1 MHINLIFRST
11 AIERIMKGLDLMK
24 INTKKLLGVILSAA
38 MLLTTFSAC
47 KKDGGDVN
55 NASVPVSGTV
65 YRAKRCTVS
74 GVDGEHTDSYA
85 ARDGRLYFLTTK
97 TGGNM
102 NPETGY
108 YDQYFYDLN
117 SVKLD
122 GSDLQTVSINSGETS
137 VSSFDFDSEGNIVYI
152 ESSAQENAQNAD
164 GDAPMNYVLKK
175 IKADGTAV
183 SETDITSAIN
193 DHKADFFSGE
203 SVAATPN
210 GNIIVNGYFQ
220 LIVLDG
226 VGNYL
231 FDIKW
236 EEGIRK
242 LVKSA
247 DGEVYASACGAESYA
262 EFYKIDMEKKSF
274 GDNIDIVQGYAFSY
288 NIVPYNGR
296 DDVDIYFE
304 DGDSLY
310 AFDLESGVKTEI
322 LNFVNSDI
330 IKQEISEIIPAGE
343 DSGFIGIG
351 QSYPAKNMLI
361 TAIYPVDVS
370 TLPQRTEI
378 IVAGSGYAVN
388 SRLEYQAVKFNMEN
402 EKYRIIIKKYMDDD
416 YITKLNNDITSGN
429 IPDILI
435 TDNQT
440 PFESYAAKGVFAD
453 LYEFIDNDDTVSRED
468 FLPNLLT
475 AMEIDGKLYRF
486 TDSFQIFTAV
496 GKTSIFGRETGID
509 FKRINEIMKS
519 RPEGTEVLAGTVKEQ
534 VLLHAMEICGD
545 NFIDYKAGK
554 CDFTSDYFIELLE
567 FANGFISSIDIDS
580 YFNDAFW
587 DRYKTM
593 YADEDALM
601 LITYITDFSD
611 ILYQEH
617 EIFGEEVTA
626 VGFPSF
632 SGSGTAF
639 DVSGGFAISAKSKNQ
654 EGAWE
659 FVRSLLTE
667 DYQDGIEQLPVRK
680 SSLEKKSQKNMREY
694 DPQATRIAVI
704 GSMAI
709 GTSGFVIED
718 YKPEQAD
725 IDKVMDIIT
734 STTQINRYNYTV
746 TDIVTEE
753 AGAYFSGAKSARDA
767 AVTIQNRV
775 QNYLDEN
782 S

>member
-1 MHINLIFRST
+1 MKST
-11 AIERIMKGLDLMK
+11 LRK
-24 INTKKLLGVILSAA
+24 ILGAALSAA

-47 KKDGGDVN
+47 KKESGDVN
-55 NASVPVSGTV
+55 NASVPASGIV
-65 YRAKRCTVS
+65 YRAKRYTVS
-74 GVDGEHTDSYA
+74 GVNSDHTDSYA

-97 TGGNM
+97 TGGNTD
-102 NPETGY
+102 PETGY

-137 VSSFDFDSEGNIVYI
+137 LSNFDFDSEGNIVYV
-152 ESSAQENAQNAD
+152 EASLQEKSQNAD
-164 GDAPMNYVLKK
+164 GDAPMNYALKK
-175 IKADGTAV
+175 IKTDGTTV

-193 DHKADFFSGE
+193 DHKADYFSAE

-220 LIVLDG
+220 LIVLDDS
-226 VGNYL
+226 GNYL

-247 DGEVYASACGAESYA
+247 DGEVYASAYGTESYA
-262 EFYKIDMEKKSF
+262 EFYKIDMEAKAF

-288 NIVPYNGR
+288 NVVPYNGR

-310 AFDLESGVKTEI
+310 AFDFESGVKTEV

-343 DSGFIGIG
+343 EVSFIGIG
-351 QSYPAKNMLI
+351 QSYPAKNMTI
-361 TAIYPVDVS
+361 TEIYQVDAS
-370 TLPQRTEI
+370 TLPPRTEI

-388 SRLEYQAVKFNMEN
+388 SMLEYQAVKFNMEN
-402 EKYRIIIKKYMDDD
+402 EKYRIVIKKYMDDD
-416 YITKLNNDITSGN
+416 YITKLNNNITSGN

-435 TDNQT
+435 TDNQM
-440 PFESYAAKGVFAD
+440 PFESYAAKGIFAD
-453 LYEFIDNDDTVSRED
+453 LYEFIDKDDTVSRED

-486 TDSFQIFTAV
+486 TDSFKIFTAI
-496 GKTSIFGRETGID
+496 GKTSIFGKETGVD
-509 FKRINEIMKS
+509 FKKINGIMES
-519 RPEGTEVLAGTVKEQ
+519 RPEGTEIFAGTTKENILEQ
-534 VLLHAMEICGD
+534 AMELCGD
-545 NFIDYKAGK
+545 NFIDYKTGK

-567 FANGFISSIDIDS
+567 FANGFLNSMDIES

-587 DRYKTM
+587 NRYRTM
-593 YADEDALM
+593 FADEDVLM
-601 LITYITDFSD
+601 LTAYITDFAD
-611 ILYQEH
+611 IFYNEH
-617 EIFGEEVTA
+617 EIFGEEITA
-626 VGFPSF
+626 VGFPTF
-632 SGSGTAF
+632 SGLGAAF

-659 FVRSLLTE
+659 FVHRLLTE
-667 DYQDGIEQLPVRK
+667 DYQDGVEELPVRK
-680 SSLEKKSQKNMREY
+680 SSLEKKAQKNMKEF
-694 DPQATRIAVI
+694 DAQATRITAI
-704 GSMAI
+704 GYMML
-709 GTSGFVIED
+709 GTSGYMIED
-718 YKPEQAD
+718 ATPTQAD
-725 IDKVMDIIT
+725 IDKVMDIIN
-734 STTQINRYNYTV
+734 STKQICRYNYTV
-746 TDIVTEE
+746 TEIVTEE
-753 AGAYFSGAKSARDA
+753 AGAYFSGSKSAE
-767 AVTIQNRV
+767 AVAEMIQNRV